1 MIKIIP
7 KIYEARVFEAKMENS
22 RDLLVTFKLLNPNRI
37 EFVPGQFINL
47 RVSANTYRSYS
58 ICSLPRFS
66 DQVSIV
72 VTVNFDG
79 IGANYLKGL
88 KTGDVV
94 SFIGPSGRFRLFEN
108 SLKNAYFVC
117 TGTGIS
123 PYIPMLS
130 QLLNLDNNC
139 KVKLY
144 FGCRNENELLFETYL
159 NKLTKTYAN
168 FNYELCV
175 SQPNSFWRGNV
186 GYVTKFMKISNPKTT
201 QVYICGLSK
210 MIDSVLELC
219 KSLNISQENISFEK
233 Y

>member
-108 SLKNAYFVC
+108 SLKNIIFVC

-123 PYIPMLS
+123 PYIPMLN
-130 QLLNLDNNC
+130 QLLNSN
-139 KVKLY
+139 KSSIVKL
-144 FGCRNENELLFETYL
+144 FVGCSSEDEVLF
-159 NKLTKTYAN
+159 
-168 FNYELCV
+168 
-175 SQPNSFWRGNV
+175 S
-186 GYVTKFMKISNPKTT
+186 
-201 QVYICGLSK
+201 
-210 MIDSVLELC
+210 
-219 KSLNISQENISFEK
+219 
-233 Y
+233 